1 MEKPDWL
8 RWHAHKVA
16 TLPECVCLSLDAEP
30 HPIGVPAP
38 PTLPLKASPKNA
50 KARHNDQVEPPAAP
64 IVVATFRNESTADR
78 AERMLGSHPALQTL
92 EAAERYAR
100 LRAHFLD
107 RHPLLPG
114 AGMSFMGVREE
125 VVTVYDFAR
134 WANAAGWA
142 LPPVLLLGCNT
153 CSKDPIGQVP
163 GETINRSTS
172 ITGTVAPLP
181 RFAAQEASV
190 LAAIESAGYDPRRL
204 PRAGAGRPGVKS
216 EIRCALKG
224 TSLFVDGST
233 VFDKAWERLLAR
245 GDLAYE

>member
-16 TLPECVCLSLDAEP
+16 TLPECVCLSLNAEP
-30 HPIGVPAP
+30 YPISVS
-38 PTLPLKASPKNA
+38 ASPQSSLSSSPKKA
-50 KARHNDQVEPPAAP
+50 KVQRGAQVAPTAAP
-64 IVVATFRNESTADR
+64 IVVATFRNELTADKSG
-78 AERMLGSHPALQTL
+78 RMLESHPALQTP
-92 EAAERYAR
+92 EAAERYSR

-114 AGMSFMGVREE
+114 AGMSVMGGREE

-142 LPPVLLLGCNT
+142 LPPDLLLGCNT
-153 CSKDPIGQVP
+153 SSKDSIGQVP
-163 GETINRSTS
+163 GETINSSTP
-172 ITGTVAPLP
+172 ITGTGAPLP

-245 GDLAYE
+245 GDLSYE